1 MNSIFEIQ
9 EKIKKITTKVKEV
22 AESPGLYISLLITTT
37 LLLGFGLFQLSVME
51 EARQPIYIQDISA
64 EMNSLAGESVLIP
77 PGGLY
82 VGSRTSDKYHLP
94 WCGGAG
100 RIKEENKIWFSSKE
114 EAEARGYSPASN
126 CRGI

>member
-1 MNSIFEIQ
+1 MSSILETR
-9 EKIKKITTKVKEV
+9 EKIKKIIDKVKGV
-22 AESPGLYISLLITTT
+22 AESPGLYLSLLISTS
-37 LLLGFGLFQLSVME
+37 LLLGFGLFQLAVIE
-51 EARQPIYIQDISA
+51 EARQPVYIQDISA
-64 EMNSLAGESVLIP
+64 EMNSLAGEAALIP

-94 WCGGAG
+94 WCSGAL
-100 RIKEENKIWFSSKE
+100 RMKEENKVWFSSKE